1 MRIAATSPA
10 IPPHSSAQ
18 QQQAGDALKAYW
30 TMKAHSLIR
39 RIFRSKRKRSN
50 LRLTMVMKNLRVAFS
65 ALILLSATSCVIAQK
80 RMPQLQMPKNGTQA
94 TVIRVANLY
103 VQADESADRGAQVQP
118 GRELVVVERSGRWL
132 RVFANTDAPE
142 SRKADQPVM
151 EDNQQPVPV
160 SGWMIDKGVID
171 TKTPNG
177 DQILFGEAVSAEN
190 AATEPHPPPG
200 AALEARLLYRRVVEM
215 FPQSSLVPEAMWRAA
230 DVRWQLQKADAAQ
243 LPSAHEKENYLREQM
258 DEDEMRKI
266 EKYFPHTKWADFAAY
281 DIIENKI
288 CGDWQGSEKC
298 PEKETDIYMK
308 YVEEHPDSPRAA
320 EALYLASWRMAA
332 AGDMWAADGNE
343 GRAKEDRAHSQEIAG
358 RLQTKFPQSV
368 YASRA
373 ADLVYKMQQ
382 GIAIY
387 GSDRE

>member
-1 MRIAATSPA
+1 MAC
-10 IPPHSSAQ
+10 
-18 QQQAGDALKAYW
+18 G
-30 TMKAHSLIR
+30 
-39 RIFRSKRKRSN
+39 
-50 LRLTMVMKNLRVAFS
+50 LRLTIVMKTFRL
-65 ALILLSATSCVIAQK
+65 ALPALFLVSTAMSGTAQR

-94 TVIRVANLY
+94 TLIRVANLY
-103 VQADESADRGAQVQP
+103 VQADASADRSGQVQP
-118 GRELVVVERSGRWL
+118 GRELVIVERSGHWL

-151 EDNQQPVPV
+151 EENQQVTPV
-160 SGWMIDKGVID
+160 SGWMVDKGVID
-171 TKTPNG
+171 TKTANG

-190 AATEPHPPPG
+190 AATESHPPPG

-215 FPQSSLVPEAMWRAA
+215 FPQSPLVAEAMWRAA
-230 DVRWQLQKADAAQ
+230 DVRWQLQKADAAT

-258 DEDEMRKI
+258 DEDEMKKI

-281 DIIENKI
+281 DMIENKL

-298 PEKETDIYMK
+298 PEKETEYYMK
-308 YVEEHPDSPRAA
+308 YVEEHPDSPRAP
-320 EALYLASWRMAA
+320 EALYNAAYRMAA
-332 AGDMWAADGNE
+332 AGDMWAADGND
-343 GRAKEDRAHSQEIAG
+343 GRAKEDRTHAQEIAG
-358 RLQTKFPQSV
+358 RLQSKFPQST

-373 ADLVYKMQQ
+373 ADLVYKIQQ

>member
-1 MRIAATSPA
+1 MVM
-10 IPPHSSAQ
+10 Q
-18 QQQAGDALKAYW
+18 
-30 TMKAHSLIR
+30 
-39 RIFRSKRKRSN
+39 N
-50 LRLTMVMKNLRVAFS
+50 LRISFS
-65 ALILLSATSCVIAQK
+65 ALLLTFIALYAGAQK
-80 RMPQLQMPKNGTQA
+80 RMPQLQVPKNGTQA
-94 TVIRVANLY
+94 TLIRLANLY
-103 VQADESADRGAQVQP
+103 VQADEAADRSGQIQP
-118 GRELVVVERSGRWL
+118 GRELVIVERSGRWL
-132 RVFANTDAPE
+132 RVFANVDAPE

-151 EDNQQPVPV
+151 DDSQQVTPI

-215 FPQSSLVPEAMWRAA
+215 FPQSPLVAEAMWRAA
-230 DVRWQLQKADAAQ
+230 DVRWQLQKADAAT

-281 DIIENKI
+281 DMIENKL

-298 PEKETDIYMK
+298 PERETEYYLK

-320 EALYLASWRMAA
+320 EALYNAAYRMAA
-332 AGDMWAADGNE
+332 AGDMWSADGND
-343 GRAKEDRAHSQEIAG
+343 GRAKDDRAHAQDLAG
-358 RLQTKFPQSV
+358 KLQSKFPQST
-368 YASRA
+368 YAARA
-373 ADLVYKMQQ
+373 ADLAYKVQQ
-382 GIAIY
+382 GIAVY